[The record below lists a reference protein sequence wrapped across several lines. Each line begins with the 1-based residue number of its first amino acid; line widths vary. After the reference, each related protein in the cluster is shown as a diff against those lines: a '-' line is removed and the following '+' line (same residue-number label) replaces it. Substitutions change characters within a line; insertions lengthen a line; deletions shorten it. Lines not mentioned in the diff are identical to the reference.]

1 MRTIW
6 DHFLG
11 SANRA
16 PQAKLFSTATESITY
31 EDAALRVANGL
42 EVLAKLELSQGDR
55 VVCYCEQT
63 LPLAMFMLTCA
74 AGGVIPVPISPVFS
88 ISYLHTLAR
97 QCGAR
102 AIYATEDLRA
112 AVSGLGAPV
121 LIYDDGRAKVED
133 GLFGP
138 PAPGMD
144 LDDAN
149 AIFEGYGRPAYAD
162 AFVIQPTSGSTGAPK
177 LVLRTHAGFARYA
190 EFVGDEIAKGW
201 KKDRPPRILAA
212 NALTH
217 AFAGHMLTTAL
228 RFGAEILIP
237 SELDMN
243 IRLAELR
250 ELDPDILPMTPRV
263 LRSLLL
269 QYQKSSQ
276 EPDARLYGP
285 SAMLHVTAGGTGDV
299 AAFRKLRTQ
308 GVEIIEFYG
317 SSEASIVSVT
327 PHGQWREGSAGK
339 PVADAVIK
347 IASSGE
353 ILVTSPGIMAGY
365 YGERD
370 LTELMFDDENFYRTG
385 DLGAIDDEGYLRIL
399 GRKRD
404 LFNTVEGTN
413 IYPERIEI
421 MLESLDF
428 VEQVFLVGDGRPYI
442 TAHIVL
448 RHPRDRAVQ
457 DSIMVM
463 LEHLNVASDAFLP
476 EDAHSALY
484 DRSGLELARINQQ
497 LEVVEQIVGF
507 ALYLSPF
514 PPEVYKTLRAGK
526 HSRDRTAFAE
536 KFKPMIDLLY
546 SPTLDSNSSYLVPPR
561 ERRFRPRVVMG
572 KELEQRAMSAP
583 VAPRGTPPASS
594 AVVTSPMSK
603 VPSGPVTSATTVG
616 KTAAAATMPK
626 PVIPRPTL
634 PKPPSRSG
642 R

>member
-1 MRTIW
+1 LRTIW
-6 DHFLG
+6 DYFLG
-11 SANRA
+11 SVNSA
-16 PQAKLFSTATESITY
+16 PQAKLFSTTSGSITY
-31 EDAALRVANGL
+31 EDAALRIANGL
-42 EVLAKLELSQGDR
+42 EALAKFELNPGDR
-55 VVCYCEQT
+55 VVCYSEQT

-74 AGGVIPVPISPVFS
+74 AAGVIPVPISPVFS
-88 ISYLHTLAR
+88 IGYLHTLTR

-102 AIYATEDLRA
+102 AIYTTEEFSA
-112 AVSGLGAPV
+112 QINNLGSPV
-121 LIYDDGRAKVED
+121 IVFAGERSSVVDGI
-133 GLFGP
+133 FGP
-138 PAPGMD
+138 PPPAMD

-149 AIFEGYGRPAYAD
+149 AIFDGYARPAYAD

-190 EFVGDEIAKGW
+190 QFVGDEIQKGW
-201 KKDRPPRILAA
+201 TKPHPPRILAA

-228 RFGAEILIP
+228 RFGAEVVIP

-243 IRLAELR
+243 IKLEQLR

-269 QYQKSSQ
+269 QFQKAGADSN
-276 EPDARLYGP
+276 ARIYGP
-285 SAMLHVTAGGTGDV
+285 SAMLHVSAGGTGDV

-317 SSEASIVSVT
+317 SSEASVVSVT
-327 PHGQWREGSAGK
+327 PYGQWREGSAGK
-339 PVADAVIK
+339 PVADAQIK
-347 IASSGE
+347 LAPSGE
-353 ILVTSPGIMAGY
+353 ILVNSPGIMAQY

-370 LTELMFDDENFYRTG
+370 LTELMFDDEDFYRTG
-385 DLGAIDDEGYLRIL
+385 DLGGIDDEGYLRIL

-428 VEQVFLVGDGRPYI
+428 VEQVFLVGDGRPYMS
-442 TAHIVL
+442 AHIVL
-448 RHPRDRAVQ
+448 RHPKDRAIE

-463 LEHLNVASDAFLP
+463 LDSLDVWDGFLHA
-476 EDAHSALY
+476 DAHGPLY
-484 DRSGLELARINQQ
+484 DRSGLELARINQR
-497 LEVVEQIVGF
+497 LEVVEQIVAF

-514 PPEVYKTLRAGK
+514 PPEVYKTLRSGK
-526 HSRDRTAFAE
+526 HSRNRTAFAE
-536 KFKPMIDLLY
+536 KFKPQIDLLY
-546 SPTLDSNSSYLVPPR
+546 SPTLDGNSSYLVPPR
-561 ERRFRPRVVMG
+561 ERRFRPRVALG
-572 KELEQRAMSAP
+572 KEAEATTHRVDAPRTPVLAAPPVGTGPVLKVPP
-583 VAPRGTPPASS
+583 VAPGAAARA
-594 AVVTSPMSK
+594 A
-603 VPSGPVTSATTVG
+603 
-616 KTAAAATMPK
+616 TAATLPK
-626 PVIPRPTL
+626 PTIPRPTL